1 MNGKQSVGMCGEH
14 GVGNVRPLRK
24 EEGTVFGL
32 RGEAGTGQG
41 LPARGAEH
49 HTEKHFTD
57 C

>member
-1 MNGKQSVGMCGEH
+1 MCGEH

-24 EEGTVFGL
+24 EGGIISSL
-32 RGEAGTGQG
+32 SCKAGTGQG

-49 HTEKHFTD
+49 HTEKNFTG

>member
-1 MNGKQSVGMCGEH
+1 MCGEH